1 MRHLIKFLIL
11 SIMISLV
18 GLTVF
23 AATLSTTISGGNTV
37 EVGSQVTLTFAFD
50 VDEPI
55 KQMTAKLVY
64 DSDFLQL
71 VGSPVALNGVDVL
84 VNEDGEITASFPEGK
99 SGSVSFMRVTFRAKE
114 TFIADDSTN
123 VTLSNVSGI
132 LFESDEAI
140 SGSGSTRLITAVAA
154 KSTNNYL
161 SNLFTNAGSIEF
173 NRNTFEYTLIVEND
187 VSRIRIV
194 ATPEDSKASVKE
206 DATYNLSV
214 YKNVINVVVTA
225 QSGAKRTYTINV
237 IRKDTFG
244 NTSLLSSNS
253 QLKSLSVDGY
263 PFDFSPLI
271 FEYRLMVE
279 NIVDNVLVMAQADDA
294 KSSVIIDNVNMLKL
308 GENRIQITVVAENGQ
323 SRIYTIFVTRSLEAP
338 VSRLQDLGD
347 IVYQTTASILPL
359 IIDDVYWLS
368 SEVLEK
374 VRRAAKILDIQ
385 KLDEQGQLV
394 FRWMIDGRSITA
406 GMGIDTRIS
415 LQSVNADKIR
425 DLLDSSR
432 FKTIVFS
439 HQGELPIGT
448 VVRVY
453 LGNMFPS
460 MEKLNLYRYDT
471 ETKSLDLNTQSVQSD
486 NGYVEFEVLMAGEY
500 VVTDV
505 DVPQRH
511 PLDLVLFAALAII
524 VLLIIALTWLL
535 LSRNKK
541 TLN

>member
-1 MRHLIKFLIL
+1 
-11 SIMISLV
+11 MISVV

-23 AATLSTTISGGNTV
+23 AATVTTTISGGNTI
-37 EVGSQVTLTFAFD
+37 EVGSQITLTFAFD
-50 VDEPI
+50 ADEPI

-64 DSDFLQL
+64 DSDFLQM
-71 VGSPVALNGVDVL
+71 VGSPVALNGFDVQ
-84 VNEDGEITASFPEGK
+84 VNEGGEIIASFSEGK
-99 SGSVSFMRVTFRAKE
+99 SGTVSFMRVTFKAKE
-114 TFIADDSTN
+114 TFMVDNSTN
-123 VTLSNVSGI
+123 VTLSNVLGV
-132 LFESDEAI
+132 LLESDESI
-140 SGSGSTRLITAVAA
+140 SGIGSTRLITAVAA

-161 SNLFTNAGSIEF
+161 SNLYTNAGSIEF
-173 NRNTFEYTLIVEND
+173 NRNTFEYTLIGEND

-194 ATPEDSKASVKE
+194 ATLEDSTASVRE

-263 PFDFSPLI
+263 PFDFSPQV

-279 NIVDNVLVMAQADDA
+279 NVVDNVLVIAQADDA

-347 IVYQTTASILPL
+347 IVYQTTASILPV

-385 KLDEQGQLV
+385 KLDEQGKLV
-394 FRWMIDGRSITA
+394 FQWTIDGRSITA
-406 GMGIDTRIS
+406 GLGIDTRIS
-415 LQSVNADKIR
+415 LQSVNNDKIR
-425 DLLDSSR
+425 DLLNSSK

-448 VVRVY
+448 MVRIY
-453 LGNMFPS
+453 IGNMFPS
-460 MEKLNLYRYDT
+460 LEKLSLYRYDT
-471 ETKSLDLNTQSVQSD
+471 ATKSLDLNTQSVRAD

-500 VVTDV
+500 VITDL